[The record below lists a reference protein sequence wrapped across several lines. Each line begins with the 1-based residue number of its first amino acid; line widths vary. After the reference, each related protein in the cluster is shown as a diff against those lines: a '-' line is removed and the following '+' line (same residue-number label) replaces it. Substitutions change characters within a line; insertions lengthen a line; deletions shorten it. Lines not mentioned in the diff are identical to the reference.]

1 MLAGRLP
8 DAAEALAG
16 SRIAQRPLRLVRPA
30 MSKHSAKSDEDWGTD
45 KVKPATKQ
53 AEKAMYD
60 ADEALMEHRTTSLLG
75 IPYKLEFIAHEEI
88 KEDADDQVG

>member
-1 MLAGRLP
+1 M
-8 DAAEALAG
+8 
-16 SRIAQRPLRLVRPA
+16 
-30 MSKHSAKSDEDWGTD
+30 
-45 KVKPATKQ
+45 Q

-88 KEDADDQVG
+88 QGRRRRPGWMNHSTVLFDKSQARTRPRLIGVSATAPAGNSSWPGLFRGPTSQY